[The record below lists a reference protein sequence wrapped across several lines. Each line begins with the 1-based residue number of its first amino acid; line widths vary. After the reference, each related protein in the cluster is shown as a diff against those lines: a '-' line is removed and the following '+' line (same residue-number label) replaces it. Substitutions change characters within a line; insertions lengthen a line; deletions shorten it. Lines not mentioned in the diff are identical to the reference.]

1 MSITGAHG
9 ATSATVTARESF
21 SVPGFSVNAGSK
33 VTLKVRVDGEV
44 LLKAHS
50 MDKGGYKLATVKKA
64 LTYAQAGAPPKGG
77 KWDYKDFIVGIVPG
91 VDAALVLVLLRGWFI
106 NARNGPM
113 NLGPGD
119 GNKDK
124 F

>member
-1 MSITGAHG
+1 MFWWSHVAY
-9 ATSATVTARESF
+9 SWV
-21 SVPGFSVNAGSK
+21 VM
-33 VTLKVRVDGEV
+33 
-44 LLKAHS
+44 LKAHS
-50 MDKGGYKLATVKKA
+50 TDKGGYTLATVKKA